1 MSLHFTTP
9 TQQVLY
15 SSTGATAGMQDI
27 AGESFGDEEGA
38 GQVLTIGTDEISIGH
53 MSRVSIS
60 YDVAKVDDQT
70 AAEFLHKV

>member
-1 MSLHFTTP
+1 
-9 TQQVLY
+9 
-15 SSTGATAGMQDI
+15 MQDI

-38 GQVLTIGTDEISIGH
+38 GHVMTIGTDEISIGH